1 MSDEIREFA
10 AANSTIRN
18 STWRGPSC
26 CRKFRSRAGPGLRGT
41 EALPWEFEQARNASK
56 VDPPFTHGEPFAH
69 AVGQVVLDRIVS
81 STSLRFAILAP
92 NPEPRPP
99 CKEKPPRPGQSS
111 GAPRP
116 AVAARLLPKDAE
128 SEGEVPGRAR
138 KNAGLSSRS
147 GTCDL
152 SPVVAPL
159 LWPGAPDITSLWRTE
174 WEMRRRLFGREV
186 PSEQAFS
193 TAHKDDGSRQSDASL
208 LE

>member
-1 MSDEIREFA
+1 M
-10 AANSTIRN
+10 
-18 STWRGPSC
+18 
-26 CRKFRSRAGPGLRGT
+26 
-41 EALPWEFEQARNASK
+41 
-56 VDPPFTHGEPFAH
+56 DPPFTHGAPFAH
-69 AVGQVVLDRIVS
+69 AVVQVVLDRIVS

-92 NPEPRPP
+92 NPELRPP

-159 LWPGAPDITSLWRTE
+159 LWPGAPDITSLRRTE
-174 WEMRRRLFGREV
+174 WEMRRRLFGRGPDQRCPRENGFFEARSSPRSQGD
-186 PSEQAFS
+186 PSGDVTHLAP
-193 TAHKDDGSRQSDASL
+193 
-208 LE
+208 